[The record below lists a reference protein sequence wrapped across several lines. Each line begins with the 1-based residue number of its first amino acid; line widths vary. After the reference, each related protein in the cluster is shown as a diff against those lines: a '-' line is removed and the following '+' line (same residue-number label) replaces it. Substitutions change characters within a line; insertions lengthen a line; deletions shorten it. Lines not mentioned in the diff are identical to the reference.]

1 MCIKK
6 LTNRLIKKM
15 KWYDISLLKGAVFFF
30 TLFLITVW
38 PQFRE
43 LILKIHWGWFLA
55 IGIILAIPLMKKIF
69 SK

>member
-6 LTNRLIKKM
+6 LSNNLLKQM
-15 KWYDISLLKGAVFFF
+15 KWYDIGLLKAAVFFF

-38 PQFRE
+38 PAFHNLVFRIE
-43 LILKIHWGWFLA
+43 WYWYLA
-55 IGIILAIPLMKKIF
+55 AGIILGIPLWKKIF